1 MTLTYK
7 DAGVNIDAQDEF
19 VSAIKTIVK
28 STSRPEVLGGIGGF
42 AGRFRLDTGNYKDPI
57 LVSSTDGVGTKLK
70 VAFMADKHDT
80 IGIDLVAMVV
90 NDLIVDGAQPLFFL
104 DYMACGQLNVE
115 RAKVIL
121 EGVAAGCREAGCALI
136 GGETAEMPGIY
147 STDEYDLAGFGVGVV
162 EADKII
168 DGSRTAQGDVVI
180 GISSSGLHSNGFS
193 LARKV
198 LFDAAGYK
206 IDSYVPELGRTVAE
220 ELLTPTRIYVKTVL
234 NLMRDFELKALV
246 HITGGGFWDNIPRVL
261 SPRSRVVIKPGS
273 WEIPPVFN
281 LIGSAGNVAQE
292 EMFRTFNMGIGM
304 IMVVGEKDA
313 DDVMLRLKGLKENAQ
328 IIGYIDSRAA
338 VEDPA
343 VVFAE

>member
-42 AGRFRLDTGNYKDPI
+42 AGRFKFDTAAYREPI

-115 RAKVIL
+115 RAKLIL

-147 STDEYDLAGFGVGVV
+147 SKDEYDLAGFGVGVV

-198 LFDAAGYK
+198 LFDTAGYK
-206 IDSYVPELGRTVAE
+206 IDSYVPEFGHTMAE

-234 NLMRDFELKALV
+234 NLMRDFEIKALV

-261 SPRSRVVIKPGS
+261 SPRSRAVIRPGS
-273 WEIPPVFN
+273 WDVPAVFN
-281 LIGSAGNVAQE
+281 MIETLGGVPNE

-304 IMVVGEKDA
+304 LMVVGEKDA
-313 DDVMLRLKGLKENAQ
+313 EDVMLRLKGLKENAQ
-328 IIGYIDSRAA
+328 IIGYIDARAA
-338 VEDPA
+338 AEEPA